1 LGAVPPR
8 ERFIEVDYEAL
19 IADREAV
26 TRQLIAFAGL
36 DWHDA
41 CLTPER
47 NERMVMTASMSQAR
61 QPVYAG
67 LTRRARPL
75 SLRGAAGDEAISM
88 VWAREIPRL
97 LRCARNDSKGDN
109 PCVKPAGDE
118 ASPGYDRARNR
129 LRVTGSCDRLAAEI
143 TEAPR

>member
-1 LGAVPPR
+1 MLPR

-26 TRQLIAFAGL
+26 TRQLIAFGPDPPSPA
-36 DWHDA
+36 
-41 CLTPER
+41 P
-47 NERMVMTASMSQAR
+47 VIAR
-61 QPVYAG
+61 
-67 LTRRARPL
+67 
-75 SLRGAAGDEAISM
+75 AAGDEAISM
-88 VWAREIPRL
+88 VWSREIPRL

-118 ASPGYDRARNR
+118 ASPEYDRARKR
-129 LRVTGSCDRLAAEI
+129 LRVTGSCDRLASEI

>member
-1 LGAVPPR
+1 LGAVLPH

-47 NERMVMTASMSQAR
+47 NERMVMTASMWQAR
-61 QPVYAG
+61 QPVYA
-67 LTRRARPL
+67 TSVARWRRYEPWL
-75 SLRGAAGDEAISM
+75 GELRE
-88 VWAREIPRL
+88 L
-97 LRCARNDSKGDN
+97 LPPS
-109 PCVKPAGDE
+109 
-118 ASPGYDRARNR
+118 
-129 LRVTGSCDRLAAEI
+129 
-143 TEAPR
+143 